1 MASSEFAPGD
11 ATNANGIELQFDSGG
26 SWTSMP
32 PEVTGIIH
40 ALHNRY
46 RQGGSWQRRIK
57 SVVEDYDVDLRA
69 MTQTNMYGTIACGS

>member
-1 MASSEFAPGD
+1 
-11 ATNANGIELQFDSGG
+11 
-26 SWTSMP
+26 MP

-57 SVVEDYDVDLRA
+57 SVVEFGRESVLADDDDGHSDLKGTMA
-69 MTQTNMYGTIACGS
+69 VVMSAIMAIVPELYVFWWATQRICLPLP